1 MQLLS
6 LNNRLWFINA
16 LVAEA
21 VSGRSRRREGNK
33 PTGTHSNDRGN
44 NVNQQRGG
52 TQMRLWCNRMGGEA
66 AHIMYF
72 SARLLSRL

>member
-16 LVAEA
+16 SVAEV
-21 VSGRSRRREGNK
+21 VSRWHRSRRREGNK

-44 NVNQQRGG
+44 NV
-52 TQMRLWCNRMGGEA
+52 TQ
-66 AHIMYF
+66 
-72 SARLLSRL
+72 SAEEPR